1 MTEAQTPAEPAP
13 TFRLVY
19 RSHSRVPTD
28 RRREVLAEIFDVARA
43 KNKTLH
49 VTGALLVTDH
59 YFVQT
64 LEGEESRVR
73 ALFDRISRDERH
85 DQVTVVVEETPEQP
99 VFSRWAMARVSADG
113 GPDIPLHTTDGRI
126 SPAALT
132 SLTPDQM
139 ALLKR
144 MRNTIGADVV

>member
-1 MTEAQTPAEPAP
+1 MTEAQTPAGPAP

-19 RSHSRVPTD
+19 RSHSRIPAD
-28 RRREVLAEIFDVARA
+28 RRREVLAEIFLVARA
-43 KNKTLH
+43 NNKNLQI
-49 VTGALLVTDH
+49 TGALLVTDH
-59 YFVQT
+59 HFVQT

-85 DQVTVVVEETPEQP
+85 DEVTVVAEETPEGR

-113 GPDIPLHTTDGRI
+113 GPDIPLHTADGRI
-126 SPAALT
+126 SRAAQSSVT
-132 SLTPDQM
+132 REQM